1 MPRPYFY
8 KLVLLSTIKE
18 KRLRIPDNF
27 LRKHRD
33 ELSPVATLHVSDG
46 HLWRVGIRKADN
58 KFWFHDGWQ
67 EFAEHYSIGIGYFLI
82 FRYEG
87 NSIFNVY
94 IYNLTTSEINYQ
106 PHGRSSAS
114 GEQYHQVRR
123 YTPWNEMEDEE
134 SSDALD
140 TASPY
145 RATPDSLKKKAVNS
159 SSSVDQLS
167 LSRSFNPTT
176 LQSLFNGNMHPGAKN
191 AVHSHPGARPT
202 GQEVL
207 YSGRMKLK
215 SAGDEVKEQGQNED
229 GRKPKKPG
237 RKKRKIEP
245 SEPMSSTQPD
255 EESEMRFRFY
265 ASASTRKR
273 TVTAE
278 ERERAINA
286 AKMFEPQ
293 NPFCRVVLRP
303 SYLYRG
309 CIMYLPSCFAE
320 KHLNGVSGFIKLQRA
335 DGKQWPVRCLYR
347 GGRAKLSQGW
357 YDFSLENNLEE
368 GDVCVFEL
376 ISAREVILKV
386 TTFRVVDDAVLLNQH
401 PR

>member
-1 MPRPYFY
+1 M
-8 KLVLLSTIKE
+8 LSSTIQE
-18 KRLRIPDNF
+18 RRLRIPDNF
-27 LRKHRD
+27 LKKFKD
-33 ELSPVATLHVSDG
+33 ELSGVATLHVPDG
-46 HLWRVGIRKADN
+46 HIWRVGIRKAEN
-58 KFWFHDGWQ
+58 KFWLHDGWQ
-67 EFAEHYSIGIGYFLI
+67 DFVEHYSIGLGYFLV

-94 IYNLTTSEINYQ
+94 IYNLTNSEINYH
-106 PHGRSSAS
+106 PNACSTV
-114 GEQYHQVRR
+114 GEQYHSRQYHVFKD
-123 YTPWNEMEDEE
+123 MEDED
-134 SSDALD
+134 SVDVLGPQSPGRSPDAF
-140 TASPY
+140 
-145 RATPDSLKKKAVNS
+145 KKKAANT
-159 SSSVDQLS
+159 SVDQLT
-167 LSRSFNPTT
+167 LNRSFNPSA
-176 LQSLFNGNMHPGAKN
+176 LQNLFNGNMHPTAKN
-191 AVHSHPGARPT
+191 AVTTHPGVRPA
-202 GQEVL
+202 GQDAL
-207 YSGRMKLK
+207 YSGVVRVK
-215 SAGDEVKEQGQNED
+215 SDEDEVKVQPQSEGT
-229 GRKPKKPG
+229 RKTKKAS
-237 RKKRKIEP
+237 RKKRKSEP
-245 SEPMSSTQPD
+245 SEPMSSVPQD
-255 EESEMRFRFY
+255 EDTEMRFRFY

-286 AKMFEPQ
+286 AKMFEPP

-386 TTFRVVDDAVLLNQH
+386 TTFRVVDDVGLLSQH

>member
-18 KRLRIPDNF
+18 KRLRIPENF
-27 LRKHRD
+27 LRKFRD

-46 HLWRVGIRKADN
+46 HIWRVGVRKADN
-58 KFWFHDGWQ
+58 KFWFYDGWE
-67 EFAEHYSIGIGYFLI
+67 EFSDHYSISMGYFLI

-94 IYNLTTSEINYQ
+94 IYNLTTSEISYQ
-106 PHGRSSAS
+106 PHGRGPAS

-123 YTPWNEMEDEE
+123 YMPWNEMEDEE

-140 TASPY
+140 VTPQY
-145 RATPDSLKKKAVNS
+145 RAIPDPLKKTENS
-159 SSSVDQLS
+159 SSNVDQLS
-167 LSRSFNPTT
+167 LNQSFNPTP
-176 LQSLFNGNMHPGAKN
+176 LQSLFNGNVHPAAKN
-191 AVHSHPGARPT
+191 VLQSPPAVQPNS
-202 GQEVL
+202 QEPL
-207 YSGRMKLK
+207 YLGGVNVK
-215 SAGDEVKEQGQNED
+215 SSEEEDEMLPQNEE
-229 GRKPKKPG
+229 GKKTKKRG
-237 RKKRKIEP
+237 RKKRKIESNEPVP
-245 SEPMSSTQPD
+245 SNEPNEM
-255 EESEMRFRFY
+255 SEMRYKFY

-286 AKMFEPQ
+286 AKMLEPH

-320 KHLNGVSGFIKLQRA
+320 KHLNGVSGFIKLQGA
-335 DGKQWPVRCLYR
+335 DGKQWPVRCLYK

-368 GDVCVFEL
+368 GDVCIFEL
-376 ISAREVILKV
+376 IAAREVILKV
-386 TTFRVVDDAVLLNQH
+386 TTFRVGDDAVLMTQH